1 MWVYGLKGLRQD
13 KITGITRLKLL
24 SKDLNYQ
31 LFVGKKVYCQLQI
44 HNNKR
49 S

>member
-1 MWVYGLKGLRQD
+1 MWILGLKGLRRD
-13 KITGITRLKLL
+13 KIIGITRLKLL

-31 LFVGKKVYCQLQI
+31 LLVGEKVYCQLQI